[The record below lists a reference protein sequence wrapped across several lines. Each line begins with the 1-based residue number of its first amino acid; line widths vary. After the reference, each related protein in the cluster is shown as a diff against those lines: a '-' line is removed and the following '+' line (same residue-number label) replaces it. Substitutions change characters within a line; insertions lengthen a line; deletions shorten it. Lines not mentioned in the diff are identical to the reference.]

1 MGLGHWGS
9 KSESLIDDI
18 PHDVQRA
25 TLVTMNVSRELL
37 QHFLAALA
45 YRTQKAL
52 RDCPAMFADF
62 RAGPNVRTPHELL
75 WHMTG
80 VIGYART
87 FLHGGD
93 FAPPRCDRFA
103 DEISRFH
110 ELLEQLAHDL
120 ADDTLTASISDEQF
134 LQGPLADAMTHAGQL
149 AMLRRL
155 AGSPVPSENFIYA
168 LVSPANLSARQSLPA
183 APDGW
188 WRPDQPPLPP
198 GPMGDS
204 PPELA

>member
-1 MGLGHWGS
+1 MTERTT
-9 KSESLIDDI
+9 ES
-18 PHDVQRA
+18 R
-25 TLVTMNVSRELL
+25 RLL

-52 RDCPAMFADF
+52 RGAPGHFAAF
-62 RAGPNVRTPHELL
+62 RAGTHVRTPHELV

-87 FLHGGD
+87 MLHGGT
-93 FAPPRCDRFA
+93 FAPPRLDTFA
-103 DEISRFH
+103 AEVARFH
-110 ELLEQLAHDL
+110 DTLALLRDDL
-120 ADDTLTASISDEQF
+120 ADASLAATISDEQF

-155 AGSPVPSENFIYA
+155 AGSPVASENFIHA
-168 LVSPANLSARQSLPA
+168 RVDAANVGESQPEPA
-183 APDGW
+183 APDRW

-198 GPMGDS
+198 APR
-204 PPELA
+204 E